1 MPAQAPPESTLHEPT
16 AQGSSGAAATVPMV
30 PALALVWSQEEA
42 ARVGEVVCLPRTVG
56 VPFTIGR
63 ADVPGD
69 DGVLPLG
76 LTRLRP
82 YARVETGPLRAG
94 QVSRWQLRV
103 RVVDEEVVLV
113 EPLGRVGLRLN
124 GEPVEGQAHA
134 QVGDLLEVQGR
145 FSLLVTRRPSDWGPG
160 DPWSAPFPFGEA
172 DAHGIVGESPAT
184 WELRRR
190 IAFVAPLREHVL
202 VHGPTGAGK
211 ELVVQ
216 ALHRQSVRAASPLIV
231 RAAATLPEARI
242 DAELFG
248 TAERAGLVAEAEGGA
263 LFLDELGA
271 LPLALQARLLRVLD
285 TGEYHREGEPRARV
299 ADLRVLAATPGAP
312 TELRTELQAR
322 FIHRIRVSGL
332 DERREDLPLI
342 VRHLL
347 RRMAREPA
355 APERVAGASLIA
367 ALIWHPFT
375 AHTRELLELLWRA
388 VAASPGPVLV
398 APPDAAPPP
407 PPRPSASYTAPD
419 ALGRDQVLAA
429 LAACGGVREQAWRM
443 LGLRSRD
450 QLKRLLKK
458 LAIDA

>member
-1 MPAQAPPESTLHEPT
+1 
-16 AQGSSGAAATVPMV
+16 MV
-30 PALALVWSQEEA
+30 PALALVWSLEEPE
-42 ARVGEVVCLPRTVG
+42 RLGEVVCLPRTAVG
-56 VPFTIGR
+56 VPFTLGR

-76 LTRLRP
+76 MTRLRP
-82 YARVETGPLRAG
+82 FSRVETGPMRAG

-103 RVVDEEVVLV
+103 RVLDEDVLLV
-113 EPLGRVGLRLN
+113 EPLGRGALRLN

-134 QVGDLLEVQGR
+134 LAGDLLEVQGR
-145 FSLLVTRRPSDWGPG
+145 FSLLVTRRPSDWGPV
-160 DPWSAPFPFGEA
+160 DPWYAPFPFGEA
-172 DAHGIVGESPAT
+172 DAHGIVGESPAA

-216 ALHRQSVRAASPLIV
+216 ALHRQSSRASSPLIV

-248 TAERAGLVAEAEGGA
+248 APERPGLVAEADGRA

-271 LPLALQARLLRVLD
+271 LPLASQARLLRLLD
-285 TGEYHREGEPRARV
+285 TGEYHREGEPLPRV
-299 ADLRVLAATPGAP
+299 ADLRVLAATPGAL
-312 TELRTELQAR
+312 TDLRPDLLAR
-322 FIHRIRVSGL
+322 FVHRIRVPGL
-332 DERREDLPLI
+332 DERREDLPLLA
-342 VRHLL
+342 RHLL
-347 RRMAREPA
+347 RGMSRGPA
-355 APERVAGASLIA
+355 ALERAPGAGLIA
-367 ALIWHPFT
+367 ALTWHPFA
-375 AHTRELLELLWRA
+375 AHARELLEVLWRA
-388 VAASPGPVLV
+388 VAASPGPVLA

-407 PPRPSASYTAPD
+407 PPRPSPNYTAPD
-419 ALGRDQVLAA
+419 TLGRDQVLAA

-458 LAIDA
+458 LAIEG